1 MRLSSVVAPL
11 LALSSAV
18 GVVSAVKPTRTTRQS
33 SSQFITV
40 GADGQFMK
48 NGEPFRF
55 IGTNAYWLP
64 SLESDTDI
72 QNTLHNIAS
81 KGIKV
86 VRTWAFN
93 DVTTIPENGTWFQ
106 LIANGTTSVNTGPN
120 GLQRLDAVVSAAEKE
135 GISLIMS
142 LTNNWNPQ
150 PLTDGTPLVPVSGN
164 ARRDVTV
171 GTGNDLPRNTL
182 SNDYGGM
189 DAYVREFSVSKN
201 HDEFYQNQS
210 IINIFQNYTD
220 QVVKRYLNSPAI
232 LAWELANDARCNS
245 SIAATLTCN
254 TTTVT
259 SWHATVANHVKS
271 VDPNHLVSSGV
282 AGFQCPNCPK
292 LFKPTAPA
300 PLPSGAA
307 GKKKR
312 AVPQLT
318 SAYVLKER
326 QESRKRS
333 WDLKKREMFE
343 QGKGMMIRGR
353 WIAARQTTPNP
364 MDTDLGSAMD
374 GTFGVD
380 SEDIMFIGNIGFGS
394 FQLFPDQNTYGAPD
408 PNLPAINNTIDQGI
422 SWIKTNA
429 MVAAGANKPTVLTGF
444 GLVTQ
449 NNSGDFVPF
458 NSTIAP
464 FNSSDPAVSGGI
476 AGLPAVKAASDDFG
490 VTNAQQD
497 DAYTQWITAAATAG
511 VSGAVQYQWG
521 QGGLTGQQ
529 GTDIV
534 PNSDTTDVVP
544 NAGAD
549 SPNDGYQ
556 SAPTGSDGVQTTLT
570 SLTSMFGA

>member
-1 MRLSSVVAPL
+1 MRFSVVAPL
-11 LALSSAV
+11 LLGAL
-18 GVVSAVKPTRTTRQS
+18 GVAATKRSTPTRTTRAN
-33 SSQFITV
+33 SQFISV
-40 GADGQFMK
+40 GSDGQFMK
-48 NGEPFRF
+48 DGQPFKF
-55 IGTNAYWLP
+55 VGTNAYWLP
-64 SLESDTDI
+64 SLESDDDI

-81 KGIKV
+81 MGIKV

-93 DVTTIPENGTWFQ
+93 DVTEIPQNGTWFQ
-106 LIANGTTSVNTGPN
+106 LIANGTTSINNGTN

-150 PLTDGTPLVPVSGN
+150 PLTDNTPLVPVAGSF
-164 ARRDVTV
+164 RRDVTV
-171 GTGNDLPRNTL
+171 GTGNDLNRNTL

-189 DAYVREFSVSKN
+189 DAYVREFGTSKN
-201 HDEFYQNQS
+201 HDEFYLNNS
-210 IINIFQNYTD
+210 IINIFNNYTK
-220 QVVKRYLNSPAI
+220 QVVSRYVNSPAI

-245 SIAATLTCN
+245 SIAATAVCQ

-259 SWHATVANHVKS
+259 QWHATVANFVKS

-282 AGFQCPNCPK
+282 QGFQCPDCQK

-326 QESRKRS
+326 AERRKRT
-333 WDLKKREMFE
+333 WDLKKRDMLE
-343 QGKGMMIRGR
+343 QGKGIRIRGR
-353 WIAARQTTPNP
+353 WIAARQTPNP
-364 MDTDLGSAMD
+364 ADAGLGSAMD
-374 GTFGVD
+374 GSFGVD

-394 FQLFPDQNTYGAPD
+394 FQLFPDQNTYGPPD
-408 PNLPAINNTIDQGI
+408 PSLPAINNTITEGLN
-422 SWIKTNA
+422 WIQTNA

-449 NNSGDFVPF
+449 NNSGSFVPF
-458 NSTIAP
+458 NGTIAP
-464 FNSSDPAVSGGI
+464 FNGSTVATTGGI
-476 AGLPAVKAASDDFG
+476 AGLPAVSKAALDSFG

-497 DAYTQWITAAATAG
+497 DAYTQWITAAASAG
-511 VSGAVQYQWG
+511 VAGAVQYQWG

-534 PNSDTTDVVP
+534 PNTDSTDIVP
-544 NAGAD
+544 NGQAV

-556 SAPTGSDGVQTTLT
+556 SAPTGSDGVQTALT
-570 SLTSMFGA
+570 NLASLFGA